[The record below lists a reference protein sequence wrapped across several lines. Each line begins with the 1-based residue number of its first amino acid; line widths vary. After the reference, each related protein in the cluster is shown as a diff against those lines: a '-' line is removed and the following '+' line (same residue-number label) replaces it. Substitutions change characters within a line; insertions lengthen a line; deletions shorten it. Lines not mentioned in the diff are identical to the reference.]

1 MSELTTAVTGADI
14 AREHADGSREERQC
28 PACGR
33 HALEVF
39 FEQEGV
45 PVTSNASFRSREE
58 ALAVG
63 RGDMHLA
70 FCHGCGIIANVAF
83 EEQPLADESE
93 TSQAASPRFQQYAST
108 LARTWIERYGLQGE
122 TVLEI
127 GCARG
132 EFLQVM
138 VDEGAGRGIGVDP
151 VLALDDAPS
160 DTERL
165 TFVGEYFRADHLDES
180 VRAVVCRHTLEHIYD
195 SGAFLR
201 SIREAIGDRD
211 LVVLFEVPD
220 AERVLLDVAFHDI
233 YYEHCSYFS
242 AGSLRRLFE
251 RAGFEVMRLDRTYS
265 DQYLVIEARPNGGPV
280 GDVSGAEQSEHED
293 GTPAGADRARLWQAA
308 RELRFGFEEHVGQMG
323 RLLKEAADNG
333 QRVAFWGAGSK
344 ATAFLTALSDAEWVD
359 CVVDIN
365 PRKWGTYI
373 SGTGHSVVAPEHLV
387 QARPDV
393 IVLMNPAYCD
403 EVASMLDTLGV
414 SARLI
419 GSDGDD

>member
-1 MSELTTAVTGADI
+1 MTEPTAVVRGSQTSSVCVEGA
-14 AREHADGSREERQC
+14 SSERRC

-33 HALEVF
+33 RALEVF
-39 FEQEGV
+39 FEQQRV
-45 PVTSNASFRSREE
+45 PVTSNASFRTPEE

-63 RGDMHLA
+63 RGDMRLA
-70 FCHGCGIIANVAF
+70 FCHGCGVIVNVAF

-93 TSQAASPRFQQYAST
+93 TSQAASPRFQEYAST

-138 VDEGAGRGIGVDP
+138 LDEGAGHGIGVDP

-160 DTERL
+160 ETDRL
-165 TFVGEYFRADHLDES
+165 TFVGEVFRADHLDDS
-180 VRAVVCRHTLEHIYD
+180 VRAVICRHTLEHIYD
-195 SGAFLR
+195 TGAFLAAL
-201 SIREAIGDRD
+201 REAIGERD

-220 AERVLLDVAFHDI
+220 AERVLVEVAFHDI

-251 RAGFEVMRLDRTYS
+251 RCGFEVMRLDRTYA
-265 DQYLVIEARPNGGPV
+265 DQYLVIEARPGPGGV
-280 GDVSGAEQSEHED
+280 GDVSSPRSSDESTED
-293 GTPAGADRARLWQAA
+293 SDHSRLWQATQQ
-308 RELRFGFEEHVGQMG
+308 LRSGYEEHVGRME
-323 RLLKEAADNG
+323 RLLRDAAESG

-344 ATAFLTALSDAEWVD
+344 ATAFLTSLDAPEWVD

-365 PRKWGTYI
+365 PRKAGTYI
-373 SGTGHSVVAPEHLV
+373 AGTGHAVVAPEHLV
-387 QARPDV
+387 GARPDV
-393 IVLMNPAYCD
+393 IVLMNPAYRD
-403 EVASMLDTLGV
+403 EVAGMLDSLAV

-419 GSDGDD
+419 GPDGHD